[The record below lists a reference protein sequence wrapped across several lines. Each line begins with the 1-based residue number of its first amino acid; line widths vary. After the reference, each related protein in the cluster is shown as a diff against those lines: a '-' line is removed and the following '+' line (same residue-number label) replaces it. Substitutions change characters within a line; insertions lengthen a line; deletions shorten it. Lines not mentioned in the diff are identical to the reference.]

1 LTETTPAKK
10 RRSVVLV
17 IVFTVLSATA
27 QVLMKSGANNLR
39 VNATLPGI
47 LANVPLFAGLA
58 LYGIGAALMI
68 LALRHGQLSLLYPM
82 ISLSYVWVAIL
93 SVLIFHETMSPL
105 KVGGILVIMAGVGI
119 LGKGSTA

>member
-1 LTETTPAKK
+1 M
-10 RRSVVLV
+10 LV